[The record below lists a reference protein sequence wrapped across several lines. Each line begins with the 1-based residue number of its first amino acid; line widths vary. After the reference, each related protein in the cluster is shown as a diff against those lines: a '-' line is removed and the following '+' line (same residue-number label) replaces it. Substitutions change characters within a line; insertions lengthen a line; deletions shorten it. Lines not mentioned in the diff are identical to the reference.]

1 MEIYTSSEWMTAQ
14 LWMAILCVNL
24 LTYRSLVQNALPSR
38 LRCWWTG
45 SIPVSGL
52 YEMWAKGRGNNRG
65 KNTSEDEM
73 MRLLHYKG

>member
-1 MEIYTSSEWMTAQ
+1 MTAQ

-38 LRCWWTG
+38 LRSWWTG

-52 YEMWAKGRGNNRG
+52 YEMWAKGRGNNRVLTNG
-65 KNTSEDEM
+65 LT
-73 MRLLHYKG
+73 HYWQKDQP